1 MRRYET
7 IVISDPDLSE
17 EQREDFFKKIRDLID
32 QQGFLAEFDEWG
44 NRKLAYEIRKKL
56 RGYYVRLDYCG
67 NGELVD
73 EIERQFRID
82 DRAMKYM
89 TIVIDRDAD
98 VEKIKKELEE
108 AALALET
115 PAQAEKSGEEKTPEK
130 VSEKA
135 PAEAAPAEA
144 APAEAA
150 PAEAAD
156 NSGSD
161 SSETESEESAETKSG
176 EEV

>member
-32 QQGFLAEFDEWG
+32 QQGFLVEFDEWG

-56 RGYYVRLDYCG
+56 RGYYGRLDYCG

-89 TIVIDRDAD
+89 TIVLDRDAD
-98 VEKIKKELEE
+98 VEKIKKDLEE
-108 AALALET
+108 AASALET
-115 PAQAEKSGEEKTPEK
+115 PAESVASGEEKTPEEAP
-130 VSEKA
+130 VEA
-135 PAEAAPAEA
+135 PAETPG
-144 APAEAA
+144 
-150 PAEAAD
+150 
-156 NSGSD
+156 NSGSE